1 MARHPKNKETKITK
15 IEDEILKREK
25 RKKLIES
32 IELHEKA
39 LGFFAEN
46 IVRSMKETPNSMSPE
61 MLTHMTG
68 MVTCIKERLE
78 SSPIPPL
85 QEDREFRTRCLDLF
99 KKQLDMLK
107 DLKSNQEKK

>member
-25 RKKLIES
+25 RKKLIKR
-32 IELHEKA
+32 IELHEKI
-39 LGFFAEN
+39 LGFFEEN
-46 IVRSMKETPNSMSPE
+46 IGSMKETPNSMPPE
-61 MLTHMTG
+61 MLTHMTE
-68 MVTCIKERLE
+68 MLTCVKEGFE
-78 SSPIPPL
+78 SSPVPLL

>member
-25 RKKLIES
+25 RKKLIKS
-32 IELHEKA
+32 IELHEKI
-39 LGFFAEN
+39 LGLFEKN
-46 IVRSMKETPNSMSPE
+46 INSMPSPPGE
-61 MLTHMTG
+61 MLTHMTE
-68 MVTCIKERLE
+68 MLTYMKERLE
-78 SSPIPPL
+78 SSPIPLL
-85 QEDREFRTRCLDLF
+85 QEDCEFRTRCLDLT

>member
-25 RKKLIES
+25 RKKLIKS
-32 IELHEKA
+32 IELHEKVVD
-39 LGFFAEN
+39 FFEKN
-46 IVRSMKETPNSMSPE
+46 INSMPPPTGE

-68 MVTCIKERLE
+68 MLTCVKERLE

-85 QEDREFRTRCLDLF
+85 QEDREFDREFRTRCLDLF

>member
-25 RKKLIES
+25 RKKLIKS
-32 IELHEKA
+32 IELHEKI
-39 LGFFAEN
+39 LGFFEEN
-46 IVRSMKETPNSMSPE
+46 INSMSPPTGTGE
-61 MLTHMTG
+61 MLTHMTE
-68 MVTCIKERLE
+68 MLTYMKERLE
-78 SSPIPPL
+78 SSPIPLL
-85 QEDREFRTRCLDLF
+85 QEDCEFRTRCLDLT